1 LCDIKFWGIW
11 KPQEGNNMTSKKR
24 TNDQIFSEILKL
36 CVKGTNK
43 TRIIYQANL
52 NSVVVKSHLDNLM
65 KNGFIESVRYGSRIR
80 EVSNRDERSLCL
92 CVTSHKC

>member
-1 LCDIKFWGIW
+1 
-11 KPQEGNNMTSKKR
+11 MTSKRR
-24 TNDQIFSEILKL
+24 TNDEIFSEILKL

-65 KNGFIESVRYGSRIR
+65 KNGFIESVRDGSRI
-80 EVSNRDERSLCL
+80 VYKT
-92 CVTSHKC
+92 TSRGLELKGMFEKLQTEMSDLYACA